1 MTGLFQNLRYALRLL
16 RKRPG
21 FTTVAVLTLALGI
34 VANTAIFTVVN
45 SLLLK
50 MLPVAVAEE
59 ELKKLMADV
68 HA

>member
-34 VANTAIFTVVN
+34 GANTAICTVLN

-50 MLPVAVAEE
+50 MRPVVVAEG